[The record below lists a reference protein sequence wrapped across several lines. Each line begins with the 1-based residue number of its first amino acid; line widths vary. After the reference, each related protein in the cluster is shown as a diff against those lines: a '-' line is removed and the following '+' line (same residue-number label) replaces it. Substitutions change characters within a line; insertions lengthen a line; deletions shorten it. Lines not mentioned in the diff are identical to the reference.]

1 MKNLNLKTLFALS
14 VLILVLF
21 CNISSGIA
29 EEKVQ
34 KSLYDRLGGVY
45 AIATV
50 VDDFIERLYVNDVLN
65 ANPAIDES
73 RKSIPKEGLKFQVTA
88 LVCEATGGPIKYTGR
103 SMKDAH
109 KHLNIKEKE
118 WQVMMTDFKVTLD
131 KFKVPTA
138 EQKELFAIM
147 ESSKKDI
154 VVTKGMMKKGQ

>member
-1 MKNLNLKTLFALS
+1 
-14 VLILVLF
+14 
-21 CNISSGIA
+21 
-29 EEKVQ
+29 
-34 KSLYDRLGGVY
+34 
-45 AIATV
+45 V
-50 VDDFIERLYVNDVLN
+50 VDDFMERLYVNDVLN
-65 ANPAIDES
+65 ANPAIDAS
-73 RKSIPKEGLKFQVTA
+73 RKSIPIEGLKFQVTA